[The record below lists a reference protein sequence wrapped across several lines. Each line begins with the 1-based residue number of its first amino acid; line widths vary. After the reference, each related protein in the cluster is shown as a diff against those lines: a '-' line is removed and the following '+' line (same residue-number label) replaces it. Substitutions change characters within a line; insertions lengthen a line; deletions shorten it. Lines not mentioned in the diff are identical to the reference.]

1 MSARLRVLRR
11 HLVCQVAATQTQ
23 VDEGLAEGGGDALR
37 LLDDEQMAHFVEH
50 GYVLLPLDELPDE
63 FHASLYRKCE
73 ARFEETGGKNG
84 KEIFKE
90 IPELHRVLTSKTL
103 QGGLTSVLG
112 RDFTMHPARHMHVSG
127 NRDGGF
133 HKDGGH
139 CSIRHHRQR
148 WAMAMYYP
156 GGCTASMGPTSVIPK
171 SQFLDVIEGKAGA
184 GGRTTGGGAAPVQV
198 EEEVRVVVPPGT
210 ILLHHYEISHR
221 ATGRKQEDAPWRCMF
236 KLQFARCSEPREPSW
251 NASGGGNPFAGRSEH
266 PWLADCWDWLS
277 GNVGAT
283 VTGGSATPTDVLVER
298 LDADTEVER
307 MVAAYSLAEAARCGS
322 TDALQ
327 GLTDALQAAESGRE
341 ANAPYQAGSAK
352 VLPRVAMRGL
362 AASGA
367 TAVPPLLA
375 LLKHPSPTVVAAAA
389 FALGEAAPP
398 SMEVVN
404 GLHGAF
410 SAASSSLDDTAGA
423 FDLDTPELATKTD
436 ALGLRILPE
445 DKRDRMDPEITSVRR
460 VCAVTA
466 QALGIIG
473 ARAAAAG
480 SACADVRKELAG
492 ILAARLAQPEPGSE
506 LIQAGIIRD
515 GNGGSTDKA
524 TEVRQQLALAALR
537 LCSTGKR
544 ACPIARFLNQVPP
557 LDGSAHAHLTHART
571 ILSNA
576 TLERACPIARFLNQ
590 VPPLDGSAHA
600 QLTHARAILSNATLG
615 VRVLIGCCTGIVR
628 RGRADRSST
637 GVSQIYFLLYFPLFS
652 PLFSSIFFSLL
663 QTAFVEHAVHAGGI
677 ISALRFAISQVGSGR
692 AAAVGAGVSRP

>member
-1 MSARLRVLRR
+1 MPKSAVVESLSTWALGPSFAQIVICSIAQISSSSDAGADAARVVVGGARRDAALGHGMSARLRVLRG
-11 HLVCQVAATQTQ
+11 HLVCQEAAAQTQ
-23 VDEGLAEGGGDALR
+23 ADDGLTDQGGDALR

-50 GYVLLPLDELPDE
+50 GYVLLLLDELPDE
-63 FHASLYRKCE
+63 FHESLYKKCE

-90 IPELHRVLTSKTL
+90 IPELHRVLASKTL

-112 RDFTMHPARHMHVSG
+112 RDYTMHPARHMHVSG

-251 NASGGGNPFAGRSEH
+251 NASGAGNPFAGRSES

-277 GNVGAT
+277 GNTGPT

-307 MVAAYSLAEAARCGS
+307 MAAAYSLAEAARCGS
-322 TDALQ
+322 TDAIK
-327 GLTDALQAAESGRE
+327 GLTDALQAVESGRE
-341 ANAPYQAGSAK
+341 ATAPYQAGSAK

-367 TAVPPLLA
+367 AAVAPLLA
-375 LLKHPSPTVVAAAA
+375 LLNHPSPTVVAAAA

-398 SMEVVN
+398 SLEVVN
-404 GLHGAF
+404 SLHNAF
-410 SAASSSLDDTAGA
+410 CVASNSLDTTTGD
-423 FDLDTPELATKTD
+423 FDLHSGTDTPESATKTD

-445 DKRDRMDPEITSVRR
+445 DKKDRMDPEITSVRR

-473 ARAAAAG
+473 GRAAAAG
-480 SACADVRKELAG
+480 SACADVRKELAR
-492 ILAARLAQPEPGSE
+492 ILAARLAQPEPGNALVE
-506 LIQAGIIRD
+506 AGIIRD

-544 ACPIARFLNQVPP
+544 ACPIARFLNQV
-557 LDGSAHAHLTHART
+557 
-571 ILSNA
+571 
-576 TLERACPIARFLNQ
+576 
-590 VPPLDGSAHA
+590 
-600 QLTHARAILSNATLG
+600 
-615 VRVLIGCCTGIVR
+615 
-628 RGRADRSST
+628 
-637 GVSQIYFLLYFPLFS
+637 
-652 PLFSSIFFSLL
+652 
-663 QTAFVEHAVHAGGI
+663 
-677 ISALRFAISQVGSGR
+677 
-692 AAAVGAGVSRP
+692 RPQ